1 MANRTMKHSAPR
13 GLFGKARALAGQHAM
28 SLRVGIG
35 GFLMLAL
42 VAFLMLHTAGTPP
55 EHQAPPITMIMIQPQ
70 KPPPP
75 PPPPQQQK
83 MIVQPKMTV
92 PVQKPLVPNQPP
104 SKAPPKPAG
113 PAAPALGTSIKSN
126 GSTNAFDLSG
136 NAGGGLIGGGGGGG
150 GDAQDYYSGQVQSK
164 ISQALAQNPKT
175 RKSTFAMDV
184 RIWIDAGGAVNHATV
199 SISTGNPALDAAIVN
214 DVLVGLPLGL
224 PPAGIPMPV
233 VVHITAQA
241 AFQ

>member
-1 MANRTMKHSAPR
+1 MANPTMKHGAPR
-13 GLFGKARALAGQHAM
+13 GLFGKARALARQHAM

-35 GFLMLAL
+35 GFVMLAL

-55 EHQAPPITMIMIQPQ
+55 AHQAPPITMIMIQPQ

-75 PPPPQQQK
+75 PPLPQPK

-92 PVQKPLVPNQPP
+92 PVQKPLVQNQPP

-150 GDAQDYYSGQVQSK
+150 GDAQGYYAEQVQDK
-164 ISQALAQNPKT
+164 ISQALTKNPKT
-175 RKSTFAMDV
+175 KWANITMDV
-184 RIWIDAGGAVNHATV
+184 RIWLDTSGAVNHV
-199 SISTGNPALDAAIVN
+199 SVKTSSGDPALDDTVMN
-214 DVLVGLPLGL
+214 DVLMALPLGL
-224 PPAGIPMPV
+224 PPAGTPMPV
-233 VVHITAQA
+233 VIHITTQA